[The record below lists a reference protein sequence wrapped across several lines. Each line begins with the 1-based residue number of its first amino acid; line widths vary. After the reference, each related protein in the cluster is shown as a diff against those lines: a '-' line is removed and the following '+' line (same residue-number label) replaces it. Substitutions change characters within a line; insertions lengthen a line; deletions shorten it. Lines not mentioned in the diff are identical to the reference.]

1 MNLYKK
7 FRFLSGGNPDRGHP
21 PYTDSMNAIAS
32 FDDLLQAARQQPEPQ
47 RLLLL
52 FAGASVDADATPAQR
67 AAFEAGAGGALTPLM
82 CVDKKPEELTGG
94 FAAFAAEADAML
106 GPTGQAWVLVFAAAL
121 SGAVDDARV
130 DAALQRMVESLRQG
144 QVAGFIPFDRQG
156 RAVSLG

>member
-7 FRFLSGGNPDRGHP
+7 FKFVSRVNPDRGQA
-21 PYTDSMNAIAS
+21 PYTGRMNAIAR

-52 FAGASVDADATPAQR
+52 FAGASLDADATPAQR

-82 CVDKKPEELTGG
+82 CVDKTPEELAGG
-94 FAAFAAEADAML
+94 FAALAVEADAML
-106 GPTGQAWVLVFAAAL
+106 SPTGQDWVLIFAAAL
-121 SGAVDDARV
+121 SGAVDEARV
-130 DAALQRMVESLRQG
+130 HAALQRMVEALRQG

-156 RAVSLG
+156 QAVSLA

>member
-7 FRFLSGGNPDRGHP
+7 FKFLPRGNPERGHP
-21 PYTDSMNAIAS
+21 PYTGAMNAIAS

-52 FAGASVDADATPAQR
+52 FAGASLDADATPAQR

-82 CVDKKPEELTGG
+82 CVDKTPEELAGG
-94 FAAFAAEADAML
+94 FASFAAEADAML
-106 GPTGQAWVLVFAAAL
+106 GPTGQDWVLVFAAAL

-130 DAALQRMVESLRQG
+130 DAALQRMVEALRQG
-144 QVAGFIPFDRQG
+144 QVGAFIPFDRQG